1 MVTYISVY
9 CCAEGNELMN
19 YVLVSHTCLGT
30 CAHVCNWSRSLSEN
44 IAVPVC
50 AFTYKR
56 EHKPPK
62 AERCIPASNIVSAI
76 LIIEKR
82 DTGGITGLDR
92 LTTTEHFISRK
103 KIWILSL
110 LDYQLQE
117 VSVWLKVCPQ
127 LWSRVYHELFNCVL
141 LASSR

>member
-1 MVTYISVY
+1 M
-9 CCAEGNELMN
+9 
-19 YVLVSHTCLGT
+19 
-30 CAHVCNWSRSLSEN
+30 
-44 IAVPVC
+44 PVC

-82 DTGGITGLDR
+82 DTGEITGLDR

-103 KIWILSL
+103 KNLDFVPLGLSAS
-110 LDYQLQE
+110 E
-117 VSVWLKVCPQ
+117 S
-127 LWSRVYHELFNCVL
+127 ECVTEGL
-141 LASSR
+141 STTLEQSLP